1 MNRHRF
7 CGALVLSIFLLA
19 GSLGQARAAI
29 VPGDFDNDCDVD
41 GADFQHFRTCALGMG
56 VAQTNPLCADAK
68 LDADADG
75 RISAIE
81 AANNS
86 KVAAGFTTSDA
97 DKDGYLS
104 KTEFAQMASSMNQR
118 GTPPPRPSS
127 SSDPE
132 PSTPSDSSETAP
144 RN

>member
-1 MNRHRF
+1 MRKLIL
-7 CGALVLSIFLLA
+7 GMSAMALVASAAAFADEQDNTRLA
-19 GSLGQARAAI
+19 AAES
-29 VPGDFDNDCDVD
+29 PAATF
-41 GADFQHFRTCALGMG
+41 T
-56 VAQTNPLCADAK
+56 K

-97 DKDGYLS
+97 DKDGYLT
-104 KTEFAQMASSMNQR
+104 KAEFAQMASSMNQR
-118 GTPPPRPSS
+118 GATQPRSS
-127 SSDPE
+127 SSEPD

-144 RN
+144 APRD

>member
-1 MNRHRF
+1 MRKLIL
-7 CGALVLSIFLLA
+7 GMSALALVASA
-19 GSLGQARAAI
+19 GVFAQDEDDTRVAA
-29 VPGDFDNDCDVD
+29 
-41 GADFQHFRTCALGMG
+41 AE
-56 VAQTNPLCADAK
+56 NPAAAFAK

-86 KVAAGFTTSDA
+86 KVAAGFTTADA

-104 KTEFAQMASSMNQR
+104 KSEYAQMAKASSDTGAAQ
-118 GTPPPRPSS
+118 PRSS
-127 SSDPE
+127 SSLPE

-144 RN
+144 APR

>member
-1 MNRHRF
+1 MKK
-7 CGALVLSIFLLA
+7 LVLGLSAMALMASAATFANDEDDTRIA
-19 GSLGQARAAI
+19 AAEGSSAA
-29 VPGDFDNDCDVD
+29 F
-41 GADFQHFRTCALGMG
+41 T
-56 VAQTNPLCADAK
+56 K

-104 KTEFAQMASSMNQR
+104 KAEYAQMARSSSDS
-118 GTPPPRPSS
+118 GASTPRSS
-127 SSDPE
+127 SSSMPE
-132 PSTPSDSSETAP
+132 PSTPSDTSETAP
-144 RN
+144 TPR